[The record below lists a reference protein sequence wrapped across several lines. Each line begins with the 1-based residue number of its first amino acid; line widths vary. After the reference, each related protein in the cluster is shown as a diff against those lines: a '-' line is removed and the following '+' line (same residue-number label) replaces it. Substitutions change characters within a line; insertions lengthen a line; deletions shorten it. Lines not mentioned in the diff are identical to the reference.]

1 MFNTPYFDTLQGYLA
16 SGCTME
22 LTAEEQDYY
31 NALHALAGIHRK
43 YDEQANQCRS

>member
-1 MFNTPYFDTLQGYLA
+1 MFDHSHFDTLQDYLA
-16 SGCTME
+16 SGCTLE